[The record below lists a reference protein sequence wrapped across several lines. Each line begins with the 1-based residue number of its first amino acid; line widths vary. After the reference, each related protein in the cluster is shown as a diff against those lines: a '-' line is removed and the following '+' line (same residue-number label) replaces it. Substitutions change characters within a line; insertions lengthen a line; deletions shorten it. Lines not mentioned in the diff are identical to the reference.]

1 MSLTSAFT
9 SALRFGVV
17 GLGVGVLAGVLHSTI
32 SGNNDDANVKKRYP
46 ESLRNAKRLLEHDEG
61 HMSMVELS
69 HLRFHAPEKYD
80 DLITNLERM
89 LNAEVKSKENLKLL
103 DRKAVI
109 KWRMV
114 AKRASD
120 NAIQLTR
127 EIRAIVE
134 TEHPA
139 ALESFDTSAAC
150 VTEMVNASLHNVL
163 MDSAESLA

>member
-9 SALRFGVV
+9 AALRFGVV
-17 GLGVGVLAGVLHSTI
+17 GAGVGVLAGVLHSTL
-32 SGNNDDANVKKRYP
+32 SGSSNETNMNGYP
-46 ESLRNAKRLLEHDEG
+46 ESLRAAKRVLNHDEG
-61 HMSMVELS
+61 HIAMVELS
-69 HLRFHAPEKYD
+69 HLRFHAPAKYD

-89 LNAEVKSKENLKLL
+89 LNAEAKSKENLKLM
-103 DRKAVI
+103 DRKGII

-120 NAIQLTR
+120 AVVQLTR
-127 EIRAIVE
+127 EFRAIVE

-150 VTEMVNASLHNVL
+150 ITELVNASLHNVL
-163 MDSAESLA
+163 MDSAEMLA